1 MDAQKTVLITGASS
15 GIGRATALLLARH
28 GFRVLAGVRKPT
40 DGDTLREAGGDR
52 VRPVFLDVTAASS
65 IASAAAQVQEVTGE
79 VGLDGLVNNAGA
91 GLCAPMEYVS
101 LESVQR
107 LFEVNVFGQ
116 LAVTQAMLPM
126 LRRARGRI
134 VNIGSVGARVALPFG
149 GALCATKSALA
160 SFNDA
165 LRLELHPFGIRVC
178 LIEPAS
184 ISTPAVDKTLG
195 DPEATIRAMPDDGS
209 TRYGEMLRAF
219 IRRAYDREKHGSP
232 PEVVARTVLEAMT
245 AARPR
250 ARYLAG
256 KDARR
261 LVTLPRIVP
270 RHLLDRVA
278 LRLFGL
284 PSRFGSAQGT

>member
-1 MDAQKTVLITGASS
+1 MDAQKWVLVTGASS
-15 GIGRATALLLARH
+15 GIGRASALLLARN
-28 GFRVLAGVRKPT
+28 GFMVLAGVRKPT
-40 DGDTLREAGGDR
+40 DCDAVREAGGER
-52 VRPVFLDVTAASS
+52 VRPVLLDVTAPSS
-65 IASAAAQVQEVTGE
+65 IASAAAQVQEVTRDA
-79 VGLDGLVNNAGA
+79 GLHGLVNNAGA
-91 GLCAPMEYVS
+91 GLCAPMEYVP

-134 VNIGSVGARVALPFG
+134 INIGSVGAHVPLPFG
-149 GALCATKSALA
+149 GTLGATKSALA

-178 LIEPAS
+178 LIEPAA
-184 ISTPAVDKTLG
+184 IATPAVDKTLG

-209 TRYGEMLRAF
+209 TRYGDMLRAF
-219 IRRAYDREKHGSP
+219 TRRAYDREKHGSP

-245 AARPR
+245 SARPR
-250 ARYLAG
+250 ARYLVG

-261 LVTLPRIVP
+261 MVTLPRLLPSRV
-270 RHLLDRVA
+270 LDRLA
-278 LRLFGL
+278 LRVFGL
-284 PSRFGSAQGT
+284 PARFGSR